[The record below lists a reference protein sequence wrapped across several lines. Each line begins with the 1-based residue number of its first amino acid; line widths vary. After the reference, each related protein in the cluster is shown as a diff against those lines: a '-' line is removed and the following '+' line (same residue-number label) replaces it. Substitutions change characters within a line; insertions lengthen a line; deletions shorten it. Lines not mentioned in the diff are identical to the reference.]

1 MQFVVFE
8 KFIRVLI
15 YPKLHEKNLV
25 NTCKNLT
32 FSFLRVTACRRSL
45 LQLTND
51 NFDQDNGQNFDRW
64 ILIDKIAET
73 RNLLT
78 ENWCLLSFYVFN
90 FLCFSTA
97 ATERNTTATKIPLL
111 CIIYLGFGWGKRH
124 NGGFID
130 GFFCSS
136 CRLLQQSEEKTKA
149 FLTSL
154 TSFQEL
160 HLMWVWVTPFFVSFN
175 EHNYFNFLT
184 VTRTINLRRCMA
196 SDLKYTSFSKTGR
209 RFIENASCGVCS
221 SRICLSNAK
230 PAKKQTKRK
239 QGFKTD
245 FSFHNTSITLLS
257 PFNEKCFCFKTFL
270 MFWLSVKNFAFC
282 YLAFVS
288 SGFFNFDWSV
298 RQNAPWMNQN
308 CFVVTWLMTYVCL
321 HILHPH
327 QKKNT

>member
-1 MQFVVFE
+1 M
-8 KFIRVLI
+8 
-15 YPKLHEKNLV
+15 
-25 NTCKNLT
+25 
-32 FSFLRVTACRRSL
+32 FST
-45 LQLTND
+45 
-51 NFDQDNGQNFDRW
+51 
-64 ILIDKIAET
+64 
-73 RNLLT
+73 
-78 ENWCLLSFYVFN
+78 FYVFALPPRKEIQLLPR
-90 FLCFSTA
+90 FLCCVLFIWVLVEESVSTGVSSMA
-97 ATERNTTATKIPLL
+97 FFVVHA
-111 CIIYLGFGWGKRH
+111 GFYSRV
-124 NGGFID
+124 
-130 GFFCSS
+130 
-136 CRLLQQSEEKTKA
+136 REKTKT

-160 HLMWVWVTPFFVSFN
+160 HLMWVWVTAFFVSFN

-196 SDLKYTSFSKTGR
+196 SDLKYTSFLKTGR

-230 PAKKQTKRK
+230 PAKIQTKRK

-288 SGFFNFDWSV
+288 SGFFRLVCRSKCPVNESELLCGYMAYDLRLFEHSSSSPKKKIHKKVVEYSTQTDPQLTWGGNLTDFNFL
-298 RQNAPWMNQN
+298 RF
-308 CFVVTWLMTYVCL
+308 C
-321 HILHPH
+321 
-327 QKKNT
+327 KK

>member
-1 MQFVVFE
+1 MLSTFHVFPLPPRKEIQLLPRFLCCVLFIWVLVEESVTTGVSSMAFFVVHAGFYS
-8 KFIRVLI
+8 RV
-15 YPKLHEKNLV
+15 
-25 NTCKNLT
+25 
-32 FSFLRVTACRRSL
+32 R
-45 LQLTND
+45 
-51 NFDQDNGQNFDRW
+51 
-64 ILIDKIAET
+64 
-73 RNLLT
+73 
-78 ENWCLLSFYVFN
+78 
-90 FLCFSTA
+90 
-97 ATERNTTATKIPLL
+97 
-111 CIIYLGFGWGKRH
+111 
-124 NGGFID
+124 
-130 GFFCSS
+130 
-136 CRLLQQSEEKTKA
+136 EKTKT

-160 HLMWVWVTPFFVSFN
+160 HLMWVWVTPFFASFN

-184 VTRTINLRRCMA
+184 VTRTINLRLCMA
-196 SDLKYTSFSKTGR
+196 SDLKYTSFLKTGR

-221 SRICLSNAK
+221 SRICLPNAK
-230 PAKKQTKRK
+230 PAKIQTKRK
-239 QGFKTD
+239 QGFKRD

-282 YLAFVS
+282 YLAFVF

-327 QKKNT
+327 RKKKIHKKVVEYSTQTDPQLTWGGNLTDFNFLRFCKK